1 MPVGAPRV
9 ATKGNIQF
17 IAFAEHPVSQV
28 SQVTP
33 KNLASPGSAR
43 VLLNLKKPGADG
55 KDFVRIR
62 TEKRTSQ
69 SLPRRVTRKL
79 GSCDSMGFSKW
90 SRLIC
95 RNIRQ

>member
-17 IAFAEHPVSQV
+17 IALAEHPVFQV

-55 KDFVRIR
+55 KDFVRIG
-62 TEKRTSQ
+62 TEKRTGQ
-69 SLPRRVTRKL
+69 SRTLPGLLESSEVAAAWVFRSGAV
-79 GSCDSMGFSKW
+79 
-90 SRLIC
+90 
-95 RNIRQ
+95 